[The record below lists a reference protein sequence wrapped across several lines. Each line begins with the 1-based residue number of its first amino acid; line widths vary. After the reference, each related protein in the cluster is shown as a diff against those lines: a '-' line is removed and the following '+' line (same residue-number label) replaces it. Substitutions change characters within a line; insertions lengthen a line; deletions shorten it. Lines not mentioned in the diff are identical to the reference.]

1 MSYEQEHEARLKI
14 QNSRSGLRN
23 IPEETKGEPVKQ
35 SSY

>member
-1 MSYEQEHEARLKI
+1 MSYEQEHDRLQI
-14 QNSRSGLRN
+14 QKSRAGLRN